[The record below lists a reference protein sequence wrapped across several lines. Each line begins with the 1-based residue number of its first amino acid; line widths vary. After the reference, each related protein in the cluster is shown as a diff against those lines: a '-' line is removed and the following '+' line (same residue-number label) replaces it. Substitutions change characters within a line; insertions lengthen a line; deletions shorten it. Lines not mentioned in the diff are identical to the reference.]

1 VVKIKICGLF
11 RDEDVGYVNEAGPDY
26 AGFVFA
32 GGRRG
37 VDFKT
42 ALRLRQAL
50 AAGIEP
56 VGVFVN
62 AHIDEIAALYSDGV
76 IGTAQ
81 LHGGEDERYIIR
93 LKERC
98 DVRIIKTVLCPPHGK
113 PVTPVAGETAAD
125 FLLFDSGCGS
135 GKAFDWSAL
144 GFTRE
149 TPPPRRWFLA
159 GGINRNNI
167 AAALSFKPFCIDVS
181 SGAESGGFKDRLKMI
196 ELVRMVRSA
205 AETEQ
210 ARA

>member
-1 VVKIKICGLF
+1 MAKIKICGLF

-42 ALRLRQAL
+42 ARRLRQTL
-50 AAGIEP
+50 AAGIES

-62 AHIDEIAALYSDGV
+62 AHVDEIAALYSDGI
-76 IGTAQ
+76 IGIAQ
-81 LHGGEDERYIIR
+81 LHGGEDEPYIAR

-113 PVTPVAGETAAD
+113 PVCGETAAD

-135 GKAFDWSAL
+135 GKAFDWPAL

-159 GGINRNNI
+159 GGINLGNI

-181 SGAESGGFKDRLKMI
+181 SGTESGGLKDRLKMM
-196 ELVRMVRSA
+196 ELVRMVRNA

-210 ARA
+210 VRA